1 MLPTHLNNK
10 DIFFNASV
18 AELRRKA
25 QEHSEAL
32 LKNIQSQQQ
41 KIADITIKSIDTTE
55 KASDDFNPSII
66 DDGILNNKVGVPPSS
81 LDVAEITNTIKTDSA
96 TVISPIDLP
105 KFPPHNYLSA
115 LSNFGFPGLP
125 ILPDINAH
133 SPGLPPR
140 FASNLANLIDKTSN
154 DTHLKSISKNITGI
168 NSTVADKTM
177 SPTSAAADIIQVTA
191 SASKIK
197 CSSPTSAS
205 S

>member
-1 MLPTHLNNK
+1 MLPSHLHNK
-10 DIFFNASV
+10 DLFFNASV

-41 KIADITIKSIDTTE
+41 KMSDITIKSMDTNE
-55 KASDDFNPSII
+55 KKTSDDSNPSIV
-66 DDGILNNKVGVPPSS
+66 DEGMFNNKEVMPSS
-81 LDVAEITNTIKTDSA
+81 LDVGKISSTIKNDSV
-96 TVISPIDLP
+96 TGISQMDLP

-133 SPGLPPR
+133 SPVLPPR
-140 FASNLANLIDKTSN
+140 FASNLANLMDKTSN
-154 DTHLKSISKNITGI
+154 DIHLKNISNMAGMNSLADKSISPISADTI
-168 NSTVADKTM
+168 QVASSTTKVKCP
-177 SPTSAAADIIQVTA
+177 SPT
-191 SASKIK
+191 
-197 CSSPTSAS
+197 AS